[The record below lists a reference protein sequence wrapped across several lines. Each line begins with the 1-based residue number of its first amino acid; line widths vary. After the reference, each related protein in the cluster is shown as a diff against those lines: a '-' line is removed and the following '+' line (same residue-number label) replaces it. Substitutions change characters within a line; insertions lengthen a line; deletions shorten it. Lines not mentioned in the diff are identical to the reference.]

1 MKRKLSVL
9 ISVILILGMV
19 MVGCSSPKEIPKTT
33 DTPKTTETPSENAKT
48 DIVIATAADFITM
61 DPADANDTL
70 SGSVQKTMMEG
81 LFGFDKDMKVIP
93 LLAES
98 YTANDEATEFTIK
111 LKEGVKFSD
120 GGDWNS
126 DAAIINLNRLSDQT
140 QGLKRNSLFKVIAK
154 NEKIDDYNIKITLS
168 EPFGAMINTLAHP
181 AGLMVSPKALAEY
194 GKEVSQHPV
203 GTGRYIFKE
212 WKPGE
217 NLTITANP
225 DYWGGAPEFSSITFK
240 PVVENGTRIAMLQ
253 SGDADFIFPVP
264 TEQIESLKANSELT
278 ITTIPSIIVRYMT
291 LNTEKAPFNN
301 VKVRQALNYA
311 MDKEAYSK
319 VVYNGFTVPMDSL
332 IAPNVQYYSK
342 QTPYEYDVEKAKA
355 LLKEAGYENGF
366 EVKLWSNNNT
376 TNIKAS
382 QFIKQQLSLV
392 GITVNVE
399 NMEVGTLDQN
409 LTGIAKGTPGKDVG
423 VEMYLIG
430 WSPSTGD
437 ADWGLRPLADTES
450 FPPVSYN
457 TAYYSNP
464 AFDKEIQA
472 ALATAVPEKRKE
484 AYANAQKIV
493 WEDAPMV
500 FFTVDQTSFATRNN
514 ISGIVTLPDGSLDVS
529 NGKVVK

>member
-1 MKRKLSVL
+1 MNKKLLSI
-9 ISVILILGMV
+9 ISVILIMGMLV
-19 MVGCSSPKEIPKTT
+19 VGCSGK
-33 DTPKTTETPSENAKT
+33 TETPETKEKPATETPASGEAKT

-98 YTANDEATEFTIK
+98 YTANDQATEFTIK
-111 LKEGVKFSD
+111 LRQKVKFSD
-120 GGDWNS
+120 GADWNA
-126 DAAIINLNRLSDQT
+126 DAAIVNLNRLSDQT
-140 QGLKRNSLFKVIAK
+140 QGLKRNSLFKLIAK
-154 NEKIDDYNIKITLS
+154 NEKIDDFTVKITLS

-181 AGLMVSPKALAEY
+181 AGLMISPKALEQY

-225 DYWGGAPEFSSITFK
+225 DYWGGAPEFTSITFK
-240 PVVENGTRIAMLQ
+240 PVTENGTRIAMLQ

-264 TEQIESLKANSELT
+264 TEQIESLKSNKDLT
-278 ITTIPSIIVRYMT
+278 VTTIPSIIVRYMT
-291 LNTEKAPFNN
+291 LNTQKAPFDN

-311 MDKEAYSK
+311 IDKEAYSK
-319 VVYNGFTVPMDSL
+319 VVYNGFTFPMQSL
-332 IAPNVQYYSK
+332 IAPNVQYFSA
-342 QTPYEYDVEKAKA
+342 QTPYEYNVEKAKA

-366 EVKLWSNNNT
+366 TVKLWSGNT
-376 TNIKAS
+376 TTSIKAS
-382 QFIKQQLSLV
+382 QFIKQQLAQV
-392 GITVNVE
+392 GVTVNVE

-409 LTGIAKGTPGKDVG
+409 LTGFPKGTPGKDVG

-450 FPPVSYN
+450 APPVSYN

-472 ALATAVPEKRKE
+472 ALATADSETRKT

-493 WEDAPMV
+493 WDDAPMV
-500 FFTVDQTSFATRNN
+500 FFTVDQTSFASRNG
-514 ISGIVTLPDGSLDVS
+514 ISGIIELPDGSLDVS

>member
-9 ISVILILGMV
+9 ISVILILGLV
-19 MVGCSSPKEIPKTT
+19 LVGCSGSKDAPATQE
-33 DTPKTTETPSENAKT
+33 TPNATETPSEAKT
-48 DIVIATAADFITM
+48 DIVIATAVDFITM

-70 SGSVQKTMMEG
+70 SGSAQKTMMEG

-98 YTANDEATEFTIK
+98 YTANDEATEFAIK
-111 LKEGVKFSD
+111 LREGVKFSD
-120 GGDWNS
+120 GTDWNA
-126 DAAIINLNRLSDQT
+126 DAAIVNLDRLADQT
-140 QGLKRNSLFKVIAK
+140 QGLKRNSLFKLISK
-154 NEKIDDYNIKITLS
+154 TEKVDDYNIKIILS

-181 AGLMVSPKALAEY
+181 AGLMVSPKALEQY

-203 GTGRYIFKE
+203 GTGKYVFKE

-217 NLTITANP
+217 NLTVTANP
-225 DYWGGAPEFSSITFK
+225 NYWGEAPEFTSITFK
-240 PVVENGTRIAMLQ
+240 PVTENGTRIAMLQ

-264 TEQIESLKANSELT
+264 TEQIENLKTNSELT
-278 ITTIPSIIVRYMT
+278 VTTIPSIIVRYMT
-291 LNTEKAPFNN
+291 LNTEKAPFND

-311 MDKEAYSK
+311 IDKEAYSK

-332 IAPNVQYYSK
+332 IAPNVQYYSQ
-342 QTPYEYDVEKAKA
+342 QTPYDYDVEKAKT

-409 LTGIAKGTPGKDVG
+409 LTGVAEGTPGKDVG

-437 ADWGLRPLADTES
+437 ADWGLRPLAASES

-457 TAYYSNP
+457 TAYYNNP
-464 AFDKEIQA
+464 EFDKEIQA
-472 ALATAVPEKRKE
+472 ALATADPEKRKE

-493 WEDAPMV
+493 WGDAPMV
-500 FFTVDQTSFATRNN
+500 FLTVDETSFASRNN
-514 ISGIVTLPDGSLDVS
+514 ITGIFTTPDGSLDVTG
-529 NGKVVK
+529 GKIVK

>member
-1 MKRKLSVL
+1 MNKKFLTV
-9 ISVILILGMV
+9 ISVILIMGM
-19 MVGCSSPKEIPKTT
+19 MICGCSGKTEAPK
-33 DTPKTTETPSENAKT
+33 TETPATETPAASGEAKT
-48 DIVIATAADFITM
+48 DIVIATAADCITM

-98 YTANDEATEFTIK
+98 YEANDKATEFTIK
-111 LKEGVKFSD
+111 LRQGVKFSD
-120 GGDWNS
+120 GVDWNA
-126 DAAIINLNRLSDQT
+126 DAAIVNLNRLADQT
-140 QGLKRNSLFKVIAK
+140 QGLKRNSLFKLIAK
-154 NEKIDDYNIKITLS
+154 NEKIDDYTIKITLS

-181 AGLMVSPKALAEY
+181 AGLMVSPKALEQY

-217 NLTITANP
+217 NLTITANAG
-225 DYWGGAPEFSSITFK
+225 YWGGAPEFTSITFK
-240 PVVENGTRIAMLQ
+240 PVTENGTRIAMLQ

-264 TEQIESLKANSELT
+264 TEQIENLKSNKD
-278 ITTIPSIIVRYMT
+278 ITVSTIPSIIVRYMT
-291 LNTEKAPFNN
+291 LNTQKAPFDN

-311 MDKEAYSK
+311 IDKEAYSK
-319 VVYNGFTVPMDSL
+319 VVYNGYTVPMESL
-332 IAPNVQYYSK
+332 IAPNVQFFSA
-342 QTPYEYDVEKAKA
+342 QTPYKYDVEKAKA

-366 EVKLWSNNNT
+366 TVKLWSSNTT

-382 QFIKQQLSLV
+382 QFIKQQLAQV
-392 GITVNVE
+392 GVTVNVE

-409 LTGIAKGTPGKDVG
+409 LTGFPKGTPGKDVG

-450 FPPVSYN
+450 APPVSYN

-472 ALATAVPEKRKE
+472 ALATADPEIRKT

-500 FFTVDQTSFATRNN
+500 FFTVDQTTYASRSN
-514 ISGIVTLPDGSLDVS
+514 ISGIIELPDGSLDVS
-529 NGKVVK
+529 NAKIVK

>member
-1 MKRKLSVL
+1 MKRKLLSFL
-9 ISVILILGMV
+9 SVILIMGMV
-19 MVGCSSPKEIPKTT
+19 LVGCSNPQETSEVPNTSE
-33 DTPKTTETPSENAKT
+33 TETPNKTAKT

-70 SGSVQKTMMEG
+70 SGSAQKTMMEG

-98 YTANDEATEFTIK
+98 YTANDDATEFTIK
-111 LKEGVKFSD
+111 LREGVKFSD
-120 GGDWNS
+120 GVDWNA
-126 DAAIINLNRLSDQT
+126 DAAIVNLDRLADQT
-140 QGLKRNSLFKVIAK
+140 QGLKRNSLFKLISK
-154 NEKIDDYNIKITLS
+154 NEKVDEYTIKITLS

-181 AGLMVSPKALAEY
+181 AGLMVSPKALEEY

-203 GTGRYIFKE
+203 GTGRYVFKE

-217 NLTITANP
+217 NLTVTANQ
-225 DYWGGAPEFSSITFK
+225 DYWGGAPEFTSITFK

-264 TEQIESLKANSELT
+264 TEQIESLRSNDELT
-278 ITTIPSIIVRYMT
+278 VTTIPSIIVRYVT
-291 LNTEKAPFNN
+291 LNTEKEPFND

-311 MDKEAYSK
+311 IDKEAYSN
-319 VVYNGFTVPMDSL
+319 VVYNGFTAPMDSL
-332 IAPNVQYYSK
+332 IAPNVQYYSA
-342 QTPYEYDVEKAKA
+342 QTPYDYDVEKAKS
-355 LLKEAGYENGF
+355 LLKEAGYEDGF
-366 EVKLWSNNNT
+366 EVKLWSNNTT

-409 LTGIAKGTPGKDVG
+409 ITGYAEGTPGKDVG

-437 ADWGLRPLADTES
+437 ADWGLRPLAASES

-457 TAYYSNP
+457 IAYYSNP
-464 AFDKEIQA
+464 EFDKEIQA
-472 ALATAVPEKRKE
+472 ALATADPEKREE
-484 AYANAQKIV
+484 AYVKAQKIV
-493 WEDAPMV
+493 WEDAPMI
-500 FFTVDQTSFATRNN
+500 FFTVDETSFASRNN
-514 ISGIVTLPDGSLDVS
+514 VSGILTTPDGSLDVT
-529 NGKVVK
+529 NGRVVQ

>member
-1 MKRKLSVL
+1 MKRKLLLFV
-9 ISVILILGMV
+9 SVILIMGMV
-19 MVGCSSPKEIPKTT
+19 LVGCSNPQETSEVPNTSE
-33 DTPKTTETPSENAKT
+33 TETPNKNAKT

-70 SGSVQKTMMEG
+70 SGSAQKTMMEG

-98 YTANDEATEFTIK
+98 YTANDDATEFTIK
-111 LKEGVKFSD
+111 LREGVKFSD
-120 GGDWNS
+120 GVDWNA
-126 DAAIINLNRLSDQT
+126 DAAIVNLDRLADQT
-140 QGLKRNSLFKVIAK
+140 QGLKRNSLFKLISK
-154 NEKIDDYNIKITLS
+154 NEKVDEYTIKITLS

-181 AGLMVSPKALAEY
+181 AGLMVSPKALEEY

-203 GTGRYIFKE
+203 GTGKYIFKE

-217 NLTITANP
+217 NLTITANK
-225 DYWGGAPEFSSITFK
+225 DYWGGAPEFTSITFK

-264 TEQIESLKANSELT
+264 TEQIESLKSNDELT
-278 ITTIPSIIVRYMT
+278 VTTIPSIIVRYVT
-291 LNTEKAPFNN
+291 LNTEKAPFND

-311 MDKEAYSK
+311 IDKEAYSN
-319 VVYNGFTVPMDSL
+319 VVYNGFTAPMDSL
-332 IAPNVQYYSK
+332 IAPNVQYYSA
-342 QTPYEYDVEKAKA
+342 QTPYDYDVEKAKS
-355 LLKEAGYENGF
+355 LLKEAGYEDGF
-366 EVKLWSNNNT
+366 EIKLWSNNTT

-409 LTGIAKGTPGKDVG
+409 ITGYAEGTSGKDVG

-437 ADWGLRPLADTES
+437 ADWGLRPLAASES

-457 TAYYSNP
+457 IAYYNNP
-464 AFDKEIQA
+464 EFDKEIQA
-472 ALATAVPEKRKE
+472 ALATADSEKREE
-484 AYANAQKIV
+484 AYAKAQKIV

-500 FFTVDQTSFATRNN
+500 FLTVDETSFASRNN
-514 ISGIVTLPDGSLDVS
+514 VSGIFTTPDGSLDVT
-529 NGKVVK
+529 NGKVVQ